1 MPSQG
6 FDNVFHFPPA
16 NWEEGYSAIFV
27 KGFGNSA
34 RRMLYRYQI
43 SVAACHIEFSKGM
56 AGFDVA
62 ALMEDSTPR

>member
-1 MPSQG
+1 MFSI
-6 FDNVFHFPPA
+6 FHLQI
-16 NWEEGYSAIFV
+16 GKKAIQPFIV